1 MGVGDAVAAAEL
13 AADGAGGAG
22 DGDVDGAAEVGAGA
36 AVPDERRHP
45 ASRPIV
51 ATPSNRSAVRR
62 VGSGASG
69 IGPAY
74 GRRVI
79 ADATTLDDCAGNRE
93 QASYNS
99 TSSEEVGTMLPS
111 SASVGHQLTAL
122 LTPVVEE
129 IGLDLEDVAL
139 VKQAG
144 HQTPTAEL
152 RVLVDKDGGVNLDDV
167 ARVSLAISAALDLP
181 AADVILGATPYV
193 LEVSSPGVDRPL
205 VEPRQW
211 RRAVGRLVRVGL
223 TAGGDV
229 TGRILEVDAH
239 GVRIA
244 VVGSKPG
251 AKAAPRTFRFG
262 EIGPGRVQV
271 EFNHPALDLHEEES
285 G

>member
-1 MGVGDAVAAAEL
+1 MM
-13 AADGAGGAG
+13 
-22 DGDVDGAAEVGAGA
+22 
-36 AVPDERRHP
+36 
-45 ASRPIV
+45 S
-51 ATPSNRSAVRR
+51 
-62 VGSGASG
+62 
-69 IGPAY
+69 
-74 GRRVI
+74 
-79 ADATTLDDCAGNRE
+79 
-93 QASYNS
+93 
-99 TSSEEVGTMLPS
+99 S

-129 IGLDLEDVAL
+129 VGLDLEDVAL
-139 VKQAG
+139 VKQG
-144 HQTPTAEL
+144 GQQTRTTEV

-181 AADVILGATPYV
+181 AADVILGSTPSV

-223 TAGGDV
+223 TAGGEV
-229 TGRILEVDAH
+229 TGRIIEADAH
-239 GVRIA
+239 GVRLA

-251 AKAAPRTFRFG
+251 AKAATRTFHFD

-271 EFNHPALDLHEEES
+271 EFNHHAADLDGDDPHEEES